1 MRLLLQTIK
10 PLTPGQ
16 EDLIKTLTNSE
27 YEIVGVFGPTGS
39 GKSLLSLAFGID
51 SLEEGRYK
59 RLVVVKP
66 IIDVTTG
73 EELTLARAGP
83 QYTELIKSYITDVLG
98 MFTSWDAIAK
108 LINDGRLIFVDTHYL
123 KGRTFDDSLVFID
136 DAQLIKMESLI
147 EIILRVG
154 KNSRLIVAADPLSQS
169 LRNRGHQDMTSLL
182 RDVLASEA
190 KAKVVDLGIKDII
203 RAGAKRGIKL
213 IIEYLMRS
221 RSLSEGEARSLE
233 FIRAQVP
240 DADIITVVELDEII
254 KKCELPSEHMP
265 NLLIITKQGHLGR
278 LVGRGGERINS
289 IEKDLNKRV
298 RAVELT
304 LDFAHFIRTI
314 HPIPWVWKK
323 VKDVDL
329 IGTYL
334 IVKVFNEV
342 LGPFMGQKGS
352 YIRYLDSV
360 MKKLL
365 GIGVKVVPIETTE
378 EVKVK
383 ERKHKK

>member
-16 EDLIKTLTNSE
+16 EDLINTLTNSE
-27 YEIVGVFGPTGS
+27 YEIVGVFGPTGC

-51 SLEEGRYK
+51 SLGDGKYK
-59 RLVVVKP
+59 KLVVAKP

-83 QYTELIKSYITDVLG
+83 QYIELIKSYITDVLG
-98 MFTSWDAIAK
+98 MFISWDTIAK
-108 LINDGRLIFVDTHYL
+108 LVDDGKVIFVDTHYL

-136 DAQLIKMESLI
+136 DAQLIKIESLI

-182 RDVLASEA
+182 RDVLASET
-190 KAKVVDLGIKDII
+190 KAKVVDLGIKDIV
-203 RAGAKRGIKL
+203 RAGAKRGIRL
-213 IIEYLMRS
+213 AIEYLMRS
-221 RSLSEGEARSLE
+221 RSLSESEARSLE
-233 FIRAQVP
+233 FIRAQAP
-240 DADIITVVELDEII
+240 DADIITVVELDEVI
-254 KKCELPSEHMP
+254 KRCEVPSEHMP
-265 NLLIITKQGHLGR
+265 NLLVVTKQGHLGR
-278 LVGRGGERINS
+278 LVGKGGERISS
-289 IEKDLNKRV
+289 IEKDLNKKI

-304 LDFAHFIRTI
+304 LDFAYFIRTI
-314 HPIPWVWKK
+314 HPIPWIWKK

-334 IVKVFNEV
+334 IVKVSNEV

-352 YIRYLDSV
+352 YIRFVDSV
-360 MKKLL
+360 MKRLL
-365 GIGVKVVPIETTE
+365 GIGVKVVPIETAE
-378 EVKVK
+378 EVK
-383 ERKHKK
+383 ERKQKKK